1 METLIL
7 DYGHLCL
14 FSPKGHPEL
23 AGCGIEYNW
32 GVSKKKFRK
41 DNNHVAKYCERDVRL
56 SLKKVDL
63 AISYNTSRRA
73 HSYMAAYIND
83 CS

>member
-7 DYGHLCL
+7 DYGHICL

-23 AGCGIEYNW
+23 AGCGIEYDW

-41 DNNHVAKYCERDVRL
+41 ENNHVAKYCEQDVHS

-63 AISYNTSRRA
+63 LIGLQEKKEVTQIIKTA
-73 HSYMAAYIND
+73 MLL
-83 CS
+83 